1 MKKVKRYLAVLL
13 VTCLFISMLVPTETG
28 AEETEAETIV
38 SVSASS
44 LKNNGYDAEY
54 EYAVVSD
61 NQPVV
66 SENTELD
73 MENSVS
79 DNDPDTETVKILFV
93 GNSFTRYPKGGEYCS
108 VPKQLKELARLTGKK
123 IKADCVANGK
133 AKLLYYTGKSA
144 RYMAYYQQLVT
155 KLLEEDWDYVVAGSE
170 HYAGLFS

>member
-66 SENTELD
+66 SENVPAYSGVPHDSLQRPAFSYRCT
-73 MENSVS
+73 S
-79 DNDPDTETVKILFV
+79 KKACILWNVMIYF
-93 GNSFTRYPKGGEYCS
+93 
-108 VPKQLKELARLTGKK
+108 KK
-123 IKADCVANGK
+123 FFM
-133 AKLLYYTGKSA
+133 L
-144 RYMAYYQQLVT
+144 
-155 KLLEEDWDYVVAGSE
+155 
-170 HYAGLFS
+170 